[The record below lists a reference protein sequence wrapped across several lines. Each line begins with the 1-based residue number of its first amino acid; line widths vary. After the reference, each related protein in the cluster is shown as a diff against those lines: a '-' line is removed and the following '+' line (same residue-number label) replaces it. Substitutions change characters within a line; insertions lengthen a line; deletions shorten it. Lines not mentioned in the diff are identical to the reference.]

1 MANILGCKDSVS
13 SYVNPINSDENLFIP
28 NSFTPNKD
36 KLNELFETYSDTL
49 QDYEI
54 WIYDRWGELIFYSDN
69 IEKGWDGSHKDRAC
83 QHGVYVWRL
92 QYLCGEAIQTK
103 IGIVTL
109 IR

>member
-1 MANILGCKDSVS
+1 MHSIKRISASSGVS
-13 SYVNPINSDENLFIP
+13 TIGSPAS
-28 NSFTPNKD
+28 
-36 KLNELFETYSDTL
+36 LNEVFKISADTL

-69 IEKGWDGSHKDRAC
+69 IEKGWDGSYKDRAC
-83 QHGVYVWRL
+83 QYGIYIWRL

-103 IGIVTL
+103 IGTVTL